1 MTRVLS
7 AFFAGALFGALV
19 IVMQTSEK
27 ISELKLTN
35 EDVVR
40 KNKECKAS
48 VDIQNEKISE
58 LVEYSEKKSK
68 EYTELLSRPESIRY
82 KIEYREV
89 KSNECSDIKK
99 ILDDIRSGGF

>member
-7 AFFAGALFGALV
+7 AFFVGALIGALV
-19 IVMQTSEK
+19 VVMQTSEK
-27 ISELKLTN
+27 INSLKLAN

-58 LVEYSEKKSK
+58 LVEYSEQKTK
-68 EYTELLSRPESIRY
+68 EYSELLKQPESIRY

>member
-40 KNKECKAS
+40 KNKECKTS
-48 VDIQNEKISE
+48 VDTQNEKISE